1 MSCSCR
7 LIVCVEMTIFGV
19 GRRFS
24 ASDVVI
30 ASRELGYVLRSVAAR
45 IAGTR

>member
-7 LIVCVEMTIFGV
+7 LIVCVEMTIFGA
-19 GRRFS
+19 GDSGFCFSPLLLRFS
-24 ASDVVI
+24 AS
-30 ASRELGYVLRSVAAR
+30 RSVAAR